1 MSEVNPNYNP
11 QDPFGERWEKHPASV
26 DSKVKDEDV
35 PVYGKVVA
43 DESVRPWGHYDI
55 LFESDDCKVKRIK
68 VYPGGKLSYQ
78 YHFKR
83 NEVWCVV
90 EGTGIFT
97 LDGVNTICVPG
108 DTLVIPTMA
117 KHMIENTGTE
127 PLVFIEVQRGS
138 YFGEDD
144 IVRISDAY
152 GRG

>member
-11 QDPFGERWEKHPASV
+11 QDPFGDRWEIHPAAV
-26 DSKVKDEDV
+26 DSKRKA
-35 PVYGKVVA
+35 VA

-55 LFESDDCKVKRIK
+55 LFESDDCKVKRIV
-68 VYPGGKLSYQ
+68 VYPNGKLSYQ

-83 NEVWCVV
+83 NEVWTVV
-90 EGTGIFT
+90 SGTGIFT
-97 LDGVNTICVPG
+97 LDGVNTICGPG
-108 DTLVIPTMA
+108 DTLVIPTRA

-127 PLVFIEVQRGS
+127 PLKFIEVQRGS

>member
-1 MSEVNPNYNP
+1 MIAN
-11 QDPFGERWEKHPASV
+11 DPFGKRWENHPNSA
-26 DSKVKDEDV
+26 DSKVKDEEA
-35 PVYGKVVA
+35 PVYGTP
-43 DESVRPWGHYDI
+43 ENIRPWGEYHILYD
-55 LFESDDCKVKRIK
+55 DDSCKVKKII
-68 VYPGGKLSYQ
+68 VNPGGKLSYQ
-78 YHFKR
+78 YHYKR
-83 NEVWCVV
+83 NEVWCVT

-108 DTLVIPTMA
+108 DTLVIPTLA